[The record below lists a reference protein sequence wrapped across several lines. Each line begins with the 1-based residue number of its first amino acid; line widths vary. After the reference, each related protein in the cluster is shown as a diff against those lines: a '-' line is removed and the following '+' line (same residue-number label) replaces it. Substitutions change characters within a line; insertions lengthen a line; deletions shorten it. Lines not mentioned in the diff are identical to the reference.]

1 MSPNDLWVKVVKGIH
16 GQDGGIGCNRRS
28 NSYQSTWIAILKDV
42 SNLNDKGIDL
52 LSACTR
58 SVGNG
63 VWSIIVLTIRHGV
76 LRLGGC
82 REKVNVFM
90 WRLSL
95 DKLATLVNLDR
106 KGIDVASLLCPVC
119 NEQVENV
126 NHLFF
131 SCEMARDLWTR
142 LARWCQLNIS
152 EISNLSEWM
161 SWLDAC
167 HILKKARLIL
177 EGIAASMLWSIW
189 KFRNDLIFSV
199 SKPKKALI
207 WDSIDVI
214 RSLNMRTKDVVKF
227 SLWWS
232 SDDLDR

>member
-1 MSPNDLWVKVVKGIH
+1 MLSDKEDAWKWALNSTCFTVSSARNHIDEHILT
-16 GQDGGIGCNRRS
+16 GGYTTTRWPKC
-28 NSYQSTWIAILKDV
+28 V
-42 SNLNDKGIDL
+42 SK
-52 LSACTR
+52 
-58 SVGNG
+58 
-63 VWSIIVLTIRHGV
+63 
-76 LRLGGC
+76 
-82 REKVNVFM
+82 KVNVFM

-119 NEQVENV
+119 NEHVENV

-152 EISNLSEWM
+152 DISNLSEWM

-177 EGIAASMLWSIW
+177 EGIAALMLWSIW
-189 KFRNDLIFSV
+189 KFRNDLIFLV

-207 WDSIDVI
+207 WDSI
-214 RSLNMRTKDVVKF
+214 
-227 SLWWS
+227 
-232 SDDLDR
+232 